1 MQPDCYQYRGQCAEY
16 KLHSCTREIA
26 AHFTFTFNSLRINSS
41 DLIPSCDRSDFKSQI
56 RNGFRIPYSNR
67 PLWPACTRVHLFR
80 WPRRWR
86 CHRAVFR
93 FPRVIKWILHAR
105 HVDSPAVSP
114 DMWVGCRMLFLT
126 TIWSIVYAR
135 PLFSARVRFSNQIT
149 WRGFNAAPTYKIT
162 FCCRKIFIFHAVGM
176 WYNIEITKV
185 SIRATSLHTIQIIQ
199 NGSTLI

>member
-1 MQPDCYQYRGQCAEY
+1 MRPFWFQ
-16 KLHSCTREIA
+16 IA
-26 AHFTFTFNSLRINSS
+26 NQ
-41 DLIPSCDRSDFKSQI
+41 K
-56 RNGFRIPYSNR
+56 RIPYSIFESTFVASVYAR
-67 PLWPACTRVHLFR
+67 SFVSVAAQVALS
-80 WPRRWR
+80 
-86 CHRAVFR
+86 
-93 FPRVIKWILHAR
+93 PRVIKWILHAR

-149 WRGFNAAPTYKIT
+149 WRGFDAAPTYKIT

-185 SIRATSLHTIQIIQ
+185 SIQATSLHTIQIIQ